1 MESGIGMFGLKA
13 LEVEKYGRSGRP
25 NMKKG
30 QVRPVDLVHHRILV
44 LVSILERSWSGALL
58 NLEQVA
64 VRSIPTVE
72 IVVSYLTI

>member
-1 MESGIGMFGLKA
+1 MESGIDMLELKA
-13 LEVEKYGRSGRP
+13 LEVAKQRGSGRL
-25 NMKKG
+25 NVKQG
-30 QVRPVDLVHHRILV
+30 QVCPVDLVHHRILV
-44 LVSILERSWSGALL
+44 LVSILQRSWSGALL